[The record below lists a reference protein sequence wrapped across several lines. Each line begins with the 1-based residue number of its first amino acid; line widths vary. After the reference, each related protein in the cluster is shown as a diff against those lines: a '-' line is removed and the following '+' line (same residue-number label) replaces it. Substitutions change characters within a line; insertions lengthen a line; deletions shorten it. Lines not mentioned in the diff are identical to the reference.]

1 MTPSIERLEQRVVE
15 RLGSVVDEQATAN
28 PRAARRLLLAA
39 FKAKRLQTRYLPE
52 RRQPGWGQL
61 ASRIALEDM
70 VGPLDHPQR
79 AVLTSIFM
87 PTELFRAAGLLPYA
101 AEAVAGFFS
110 AACAEQAFVTE
121 AEASGVAETYCSF
134 HKTLIGAER
143 LRVIEA
149 PALVASCSLACDA
162 NSLTFKRLASD
173 WDVPRS
179 FIDVPYEVSE
189 QSVTYVAEQF
199 RELAKLLESLG
210 HPVDRTR
217 LAALCAS
224 GQRALGSL
232 AASLPG
238 RRGRHLRNTMGQEM
252 QAALALH
259 LSLGRPAVERMC
271 ARMVDELGAGA
282 GGLEGHTGRP
292 GGTEAGDTGS
302 RGLNLVWMHIP
313 PFFQEPLQEMLDDN
327 PDCQIVASD
336 MCFDV
341 VGGMASG
348 DVPYKTAT
356 AAEPGAPHA
365 DLAHQSDPV
374 LAIPA
379 ADDPFAFMAR
389 RLVYNAFNG
398 PADRRIAR
406 VLSLARAT
414 GADGVVCFC
423 QWGCKHTLGLSQMAK
438 ARLEAQGFPTLV
450 LEGDGCNHA
459 NTSNG
464 QVATRMGAFLEML
477 RARRQEG
484 QR

>member
-1 MTPSIERLEQRVVE
+1 MAASIEGLEQRIVE
-15 RLGSVVDEQATAN
+15 RLGSVVDEQAVAN
-28 PRAARRLLLAA
+28 PRAARRLLLTA

-110 AACAEQAFVTE
+110 AACAEQAFVAE

-162 NSLTFKRLASD
+162 NSLTFKRLAKD

-189 QSVTYVAEQF
+189 QSVAYVAEQF
-199 RELAKLLESLG
+199 RELAELLASLG
-210 HPVDRTR
+210 HPVDLTR
-217 LAALCAS
+217 LAELCAS

-232 AASLPG
+232 AASLRG
-238 RRGRHLRNTMGQEM
+238 RQGRHLRNTMGQEM

-259 LSLGRPAVERMC
+259 LSLGRPSVERMC
-271 ARMVDELGAGA
+271 ERMTEELGA
-282 GGLEGHTGRP
+282 ERP
-292 GGTEAGDTGS
+292 GELGGITPNGVAGTRS
-302 RGLNLVWMHIP
+302 VNLVWMHIP
-313 PFFQEPLQEMLDDN
+313 PFFQEPLQAMLDDN

-341 VGGMASG
+341 VGGMARETE
-348 DVPYKTAT
+348 DD
-356 AAEPGAPHA
+356 GAPTPSAGSRVAASHA
-365 DLAHQSDPV
+365 NSAGPDEPV

-414 GADGVVCFC
+414 EADGVVCFC

-477 RARRQEG
+477 RARKQEA